1 MQIDLVQIDASA
13 DVVASSRQ
21 ALVRLA
27 DAIGILQREHDQ
39 LIPLVV
45 EGPPSLRPLR
55 MRQLKSIA
63 KHLAAARAEEARI
76 SKWVGGNSLSRRAL
90 VSIRCGATFPRC
102 ATCDCSTLAI
112 GTAV

>member
-1 MQIDLVQIDASA
+1 MQIDLVQIDLVQIDASA

-76 SKWVGGNSLSRRAL
+76 SEWVGG
-90 VSIRCGATFPRC
+90 TY
-102 ATCDCSTLAI
+102 
-112 GTAV
+112 

>member
-76 SKWVGGNSLSRRAL
+76 SKWVGG
-90 VSIRCGATFPRC
+90 TH
-102 ATCDCSTLAI
+102 
-112 GTAV
+112 